1 MNRKAILAAILV
13 LLVLLYVSILS
24 DSVPAATA
32 QKKACVDLCSTISQ
46 RGETWYAGMCLAE
59 AGQNGMA
66 ENWVCDVAHNPR
78 QDVDNLKENQCATYG
93 RAGKHF
99 VEVDTECRF
108 IRAV

>member
-1 MNRKAILAAILV
+1 MNKKALVAAILV

-24 DSVPAATA
+24 DSVPAA
-32 QKKACVDLCSTISQ
+32 QKKACIDLCSTISQ

-59 AGQNGMA
+59 GGQNGMA
-66 ENWVCDVAHNPR
+66 EGWVCDVAHNPR

-93 RAGKHF
+93 QAGRHF
-99 VEVDTECRF
+99 VEVDTGCKF

>member
-1 MNRKAILAAILV
+1 MNRKALLVAAILV
-13 LLVLLYVSILS
+13 LLGLLYVSILS
-24 DSVPAATA
+24 DSVPAA

-46 RGETWYAGMCLAE
+46 RSETWYAGLCLAE
-59 AGQNGMA
+59 GGQNGMA

-93 RAGKHF
+93 PGRHF
-99 VEVDTECRF
+99 VEVDTDCKF